1 MAIIN
6 IGSINIDHSY
16 RVDHFVR
23 PGETLACEH
32 YLRGLGG
39 KGMNQSI
46 ALQRAGAQV
55 AHLGAIGRSDEWAR
69 EAIASAGV
77 SLSEV
82 IASDIDTG
90 HAIIQIDA
98 KGENCILLYAGAN
111 QVLRAADV
119 DAVLQRHPQHRW
131 VLTQNETNVVEYAI
145 SQAVASGRQV
155 AFNPAPC
162 DKRLAQLPLQQLA
175 LLLVNEVEVCQ
186 LAGADDLEQAY
197 AALRQRCPD
206 TLLVLTLGAQGLRA
220 ARGEQQWTV
229 PAYPTKVVDTTGAGD
244 TITGYLLA
252 ALDEGMAVEPAL
264 HLAVKAAAITVS
276 RPGAAASIPLRAELR

>member
-6 IGSINIDHSY
+6 IGSINVDHSY
-16 RVDHFVR
+16 QLDHFVR
-23 PGETLACEH
+23 PGETLACQR

-55 AHLGAIGRSDEWAR
+55 VHLGAIGRHDNWVR
-69 EAIASAGV
+69 EAITSAGV
-77 SLSEV
+77 SLGDV
-82 IASDIDTG
+82 VASDTDTG

-111 QVLRAADV
+111 HALCEADV
-119 DAVLQRHPQHRW
+119 DAALQRYPQHRW
-131 VLTQNETNVVEYAI
+131 VLTQNETNVVEHAI
-145 SQAVASGRQV
+145 TRAVADGRKV

-162 DKRLAQLPLQQLA
+162 DKALAQLPLQQLA

-186 LAGADDLEQAY
+186 LGADDDLEQAY
-197 AALRQRCPD
+197 AALRRRCPD

-220 ARGEQQWTV
+220 ARGDQQWLV
-229 PAYPTKVVDTTGAGD
+229 PAYPTTVVDTTGAGD

-252 ALDEGMAVEPAL
+252 ALDEGMEVEPAL
-264 HLAVKAAAITVS
+264 HLAAKAAAITVS
-276 RPGAAASIPLRAELR
+276 RLGAAASIPLRAELN